1 MSRFLGSQAQRGEGM
16 LGNPAAAAASQIAIG
31 GRGSLA
37 GTGSQIARMRNQPR
51 GGLGGK
57 NPPRRLGGTG
67 K

>member
-1 MSRFLGSQAQRGEGM
+1 M

-51 GGLGGK
+51 GGLGGGNGGK